1 MNAPGDLLGKPSCP
15 KMNVKKSAKR
25 RKPVFT
31 LIRTEKCMYYHPV
44 SLFLKGIEIP
54 NRNYVVCKLGTGCTT
69 QS

>member
-31 LIRTEKCMYYHPV
+31 LIRTDTTLDLSQEAEKV
-44 SLFLKGIEIP
+44 
-54 NRNYVVCKLGTGCTT
+54 
-69 QS
+69 